1 MEVIIHEMES
11 TVRAMDG
18 QALLHPSLLAKIVA
32 HAVAKMK
39 ECMEHER
46 TVKEERKVRPNLTS
60 REISFWE

>member
-39 ECMEHER
+39 ECTEHER
-46 TVKEERKVRPNLTS
+46 TVKEEREMRPNLTS